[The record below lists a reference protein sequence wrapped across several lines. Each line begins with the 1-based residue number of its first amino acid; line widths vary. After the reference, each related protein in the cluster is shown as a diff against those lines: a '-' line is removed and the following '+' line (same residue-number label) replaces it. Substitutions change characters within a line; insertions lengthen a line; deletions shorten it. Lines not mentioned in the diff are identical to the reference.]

1 MTALASPLVLWIAAL
16 ACAAVAL
23 RVRRPAVAASGEG
36 SRAAPAIPAPLRLA
50 ARLPCPDALVR
61 LADREGD
68 EGRIARAGLA
78 ASLTPEDLARARAGA
93 GMGAAIAALPLVL
106 VTPAAVVLAPAL
118 ALGAAIAP
126 SRWLTARQAVRRRAL
141 VRELPDLLDL
151 LGICVES
158 GMALDPALELAAGR
172 LGGTLGAEIDH
183 VLRDLSLGA
192 HRAEAYRALVRRTG
206 APELA
211 QTVAALLQAE
221 ELGAPLSRALEGQ
234 AEALR
239 VARRQAARERA
250 SRAAPK
256 IQLVVALLMVP
267 AVLIL
272 VLGVLLVELSRQ
284 VGAVVGGGP

>member
-1 MTALASPLVLWIAAL
+1 VTALASPLVLWIAAL
-16 ACAAVAL
+16 ACAAMAL
-23 RVRRPAVAASGEG
+23 RVRRPAVATPGTS
-36 SRAAPAIPAPLRLA
+36 SPAPPSLPAPLRLA
-50 ARLPCPDALVR
+50 ARLPCPAALVR
-61 LADREGD
+61 LALRDGD
-68 EGRIARAGLA
+68 EARIARAGLGGT
-78 ASLTPEDLARARAGA
+78 LTPETLARARAGA
-93 GMGAAIAALPLVL
+93 GLAAVAAALPLAV
-106 VTPAAVVLAPAL
+106 VAPMAAVLAPAL
-118 ALGAAIAP
+118 GLGAALAP
-126 SRWLTARQAVRRRAL
+126 SRWLAARQSARRRAL

-172 LGGTLGAEIDH
+172 LGGALGAEIEH
-183 VLRDLSLGA
+183 VLHDLSLGT

-250 SRAAPK
+250 ARAAPK

-272 VLGVLLVELSRQ
+272 VLGVLLIELSRQ

>member
-1 MTALASPLVLWIAAL
+1 MLWIAAV
-16 ACAAVAL
+16 ACAAMAL
-23 RVRRPAVAASGEG
+23 RVRRPAVAGEG
-36 SRAAPAIPAPLRLA
+36 AAEPAAGPIPAPLRLA
-50 ARLPCPDALVR
+50 ARLPCPAALVR
-61 LADREGD
+61 VAAREGD
-68 EGRIARAGLA
+68 EARIARAGLT
-78 ASLTPEDLARARAGA
+78 ASLTPETLARARAGA
-93 GMGAAIAALPLVL
+93 GVAAAAAVLPLAL
-106 VTPAAVVLAPAL
+106 VAPLAGVLAPAIGL
-118 ALGAAIAP
+118 AAAIAP
-126 SRWLTARQAVRRRAL
+126 SRWLAARQAARRRAL

-183 VLRDLSLGA
+183 VLHDLAMGT
-192 HRAEAYRALVRRTG
+192 HRAEAYRSLVRRTG

-239 VARRQAARERA
+239 VTRRQAARERA
-250 SRAAPK
+250 ARAAPK
-256 IQLVVALLMVP
+256 IQLVVAMLMVP

-272 VLGVLLVELSRQ
+272 VLGVLLIELSRQ

>member
-1 MTALASPLVLWIAAL
+1 VTALASPLVLWIAAL
-16 ACAAVAL
+16 ACAAMAL
-23 RVRRPAVAASGEG
+23 RVRRPAVAAPGTS
-36 SRAAPAIPAPLRLA
+36 SPAPPSLPAPLRLA
-50 ARLPCPDALVR
+50 ARLPCPAALVR
-61 LADREGD
+61 LALRDGD
-68 EGRIARAGLA
+68 EARIARAGLGGA
-78 ASLTPEDLARARAGA
+78 LAPETLARARAGA
-93 GMGAAIAALPLVL
+93 GLAAVAAALPLAV
-106 VTPAAVVLAPAL
+106 VAPMAAVLAPAL
-118 ALGAAIAP
+118 GLGAALAP
-126 SRWLTARQAVRRRAL
+126 SRWLAARQSARRRAL

-172 LGGTLGAEIDH
+172 LGGALGAEIEH
-183 VLRDLSLGA
+183 VLHDLSLGT

-250 SRAAPK
+250 ARAAPK

-272 VLGVLLVELSRQ
+272 VLGVLLLELSRQ

>member
-1 MTALASPLVLWIAAL
+1 VTALASPLVLWIAAL
-16 ACAAVAL
+16 ACAAMAL
-23 RVRRPAVAASGEG
+23 RVRRPAVATPGTS
-36 SRAAPAIPAPLRLA
+36 SPAPPSLPAPLRLA
-50 ARLPCPDALVR
+50 ARLPCPAALVR
-61 LADREGD
+61 LALRDGD
-68 EGRIARAGLA
+68 EARIARAGLGGT
-78 ASLTPEDLARARAGA
+78 LTPETLARARAGA
-93 GMGAAIAALPLVL
+93 GLVAVAAALPLAV
-106 VTPAAVVLAPAL
+106 VAPMAAVLAPAL
-118 ALGAAIAP
+118 GLGAALAP
-126 SRWLTARQAVRRRAL
+126 SRWLAARQSARRRAL

-172 LGGTLGAEIDH
+172 LGGALGAEIEH
-183 VLRDLSLGA
+183 VLHDLSLGT

-250 SRAAPK
+250 ARAAPK

-272 VLGVLLVELSRQ
+272 VLGVLLIELSRQ